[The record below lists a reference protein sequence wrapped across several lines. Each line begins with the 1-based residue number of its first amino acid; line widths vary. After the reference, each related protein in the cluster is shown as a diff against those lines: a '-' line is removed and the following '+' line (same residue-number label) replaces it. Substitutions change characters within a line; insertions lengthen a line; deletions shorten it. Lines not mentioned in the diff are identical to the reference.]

1 MPKSLKNN
9 EFKFKRKGRKY
20 IEKPRL
26 YKPGEPK
33 KIPPSGIPDFND
45 WLIQEAIR
53 IILKVIYEPLFE
65 FINCN
70 YEFKPNKV
78 CHHSI
83 QYIQENDPG
92 MNIALEGDIKNA

>member
-1 MPKSLKNN
+1 LPKSLKNN

-45 WLIQEAIR
+45 
-53 IILKVIYEPLFE
+53 
-65 FINCN
+65 
-70 YEFKPNKV
+70 
-78 CHHSI
+78 
-83 QYIQENDPG
+83 
-92 MNIALEGDIKNA
+92 